1 MELTPIHSGKVA
13 TNLKNPK
20 SVGQIG
26 TRFNHISAIPASMKW
41 EGRSQTARRIAAAR
55 ILHGWDQAELNRR
68 LSEAEV
74 GEDMGWRLENDDT
87 GLPGPRREAVAR
99 VLGVP
104 PEWLT
109 APLEQILG
117 LSQFDDAQVNPI
129 LRRLERIEELLVD
142 LAPGELGLPAA
153 QEHQGRERGRP
164 SHEETH
170 PASGNHGADEAD
182 ER

>member
-55 ILHGWDQAELNRR
+55 ILNGWDQAELDRR

-74 GEDMGWRLENDDT
+74 GESMGWRLENDDT
-87 GLPGPRREAVAR
+87 GLPAPRREAVAR

-109 APLEQILG
+109 APLSVILG
-117 LSQFDDAQVNPI
+117 LDQSEET
-129 LRRLERIEELLVD
+129 RLSRIEATVERIEARLDPADPTQD
-142 LAPGELGLPAA
+142 LGDDDESSEQA
-153 QEHQGRERGRP
+153 EH
-164 SHEETH
+164 
-170 PASGNHGADEAD
+170 GNG
-182 ER
+182 